1 MAKAKSLNQ
10 RFAETEPPNRGYGSA
25 HRFEDQFDAKTK
37 AELAELR
44 ADYNAGKYPGWSQSK
59 LRDWLMKELGLQR
72 LAKATIAGWL
82 KRDD

>member
-1 MAKAKSLNQ
+1 MAKAKSLSQ
-10 RFAETEPPNRGYGSA
+10 RFADAEPPFRGFRST

-37 AELAELR
+37 AELAELK
-44 ADYNAGKYPGWSQSK
+44 ADFNAGKYPGWSQRT

-72 LAKATIAGWL
+72 LSKSTVCDWL